1 MRKLL
6 WLVPVAFFFLN
17 PAIACSDDPD
27 FQYGAPEMSAAVA
40 GDWSFT
46 ITPDNGSATALTVHI
61 EQAAASATAA
71 RAGGRSFVRAAH
83 ACGTRTLVKSAGACV
98 DSSQMPL
105 TVTFVTGDAAF
116 ATAALNGIFTVYG
129 LTFVSGDLD
138 VVLGPYQIKVQV
150 NADGSAVNPR
160 LVPATGNPTGT
171 VTISPPA

>member
-27 FQYGAPEMSAAVA
+27 FQYGAPEMRAAVE

-46 ITPDNGSATALTVHI
+46 ITPDNGSAVALTVHI
-61 EQAAASATAA
+61 QQGVAFSTAA
-71 RAGGRSFVRAAH
+71 RNSGRSFVRAAY

-98 DSSQMPL
+98 DSTQMPL
-105 TVTFVTGDAAF
+105 GVTFVTGDTTF
-116 ATAALNGIFTVYG
+116 ALLALNGTFTVNG

-138 VVLGPYQIKVQV
+138 LVLGPYQIKVQV

-171 VTISPPA
+171 VTVSRP